1 MKKRASIIVRGQVQG
16 VGFRVFIRDRA
27 RQLALTGWVRNRA
40 DGSIEVVAEGEH
52 KRLQQLVVL
61 CNNGPPEAIV
71 QDMTVEW
78 QEPSE
83 EFPMFIIR

>member
-61 CNNGPPEAIV
+61 CNNGPSEAIV

-83 EFPMFIIR
+83 EFPTFIIR